1 MGAALYKIILA
12 YNGSTFAGY
21 QRQAEARTVQAELE
35 TALSKLGWEGSHVLA
50 AGRTDAGVHARG
62 QVVSFQLDW
71 AHTTEDLRN
80 ALNHYLPTEM
90 AVRSVSEAPANFHPR
105 YDAKRRHY
113 CYRIYCQPVR
123 DPLRADF
130 AWRVWPGVQFERMN
144 AAAMELIG
152 SHDFRAF
159 GSPMTEDGV
168 TVREVFKAEWS
179 REDDEGQFDIIANA
193 FLYHM
198 VRRITFA
205 LVTIGQGE
213 APESLIADSLHSGGL
228 GLSGLAPASG
238 LVLEAVE
245 Y

>member
-12 YNGSTFAGY
+12 YNGSAFAGY

-35 TALSKLGWEGSHVLA
+35 RALQQIGWGGSHVLA

-80 ALNHYLPTEM
+80 ALNHYLPQDM
-90 AVRSVSEAPANFHPR
+90 AVRAVSEAPDGFHPR
-105 YDAKRRHY
+105 YDAKWRQYR
-113 CYRIYCQPVR
+113 YRIYCQPVR
-123 DPLRADF
+123 DPLRMNF
-130 AWRVWPGVQFERMN
+130 AWQVWPEVQVDLMN
-144 AAAMELIG
+144 AAAENLVG
-152 SHDFRAF
+152 SRDFRAF
-159 GSPMTEDGV
+159 GSAMTEGGP
-168 TVREVFKAEWS
+168 TVREVFSALWS
-179 REDDEGQFDIIANA
+179 GEDDEWQFDIAANA

-205 LVTIGQGE
+205 LVKIGQGE
-213 APESLIADSLHSGGL
+213 APVSLITDGLHSGEL
-228 GLSGLAPASG
+228 GLAGLAPAEG

>member
-12 YNGSTFAGY
+12 YNGSAFAGY
-21 QRQAEARTVQAELE
+21 QRQAGARTVQAELE
-35 TALSKLGWEGSHVLA
+35 RALQQIGWGGSHVLA

-80 ALNHYLPTEM
+80 ALNHYLPQDM
-90 AVRSVSEAPANFHPR
+90 AVRAVSEVPDGFHPR
-105 YDAKRRHY
+105 YDAKWRQYR
-113 CYRIYCQPVR
+113 YRIYCQPVR

-130 AWRVWPGVQFERMN
+130 AWQVWPEVQVDLMN
-144 AAAMELIG
+144 AAAANLVG
-152 SHDFRAF
+152 THDFGAF
-159 GSPMTEDGV
+159 GSAMTEGGP
-168 TVREVFKAEWS
+168 TVREVFSALWSGEGDEW
-179 REDDEGQFDIIANA
+179 QFDIVANA

-205 LVTIGQGE
+205 LVSIGQGE
-213 APESLIADSLHSGGL
+213 APVSLIADGLHSGEL
-228 GLSGLAPASG
+228 GLTGLAPAEG
-238 LVLEAVE
+238 LVLEVVE